1 MIWSHASSLWVG
13 TGDEEEGRMKELE
26 GGRGRKRDEK
36 CVFLP
41 ACLPASRPAG
51 RLLLR
56 GDRGSGIGGKE
67 RGYGFGFGGGSWK
80 DQLAC
85 CCQPLKGF
93 PARMFHFY
101 ASMAVPHSIWETWPN
116 EKRGYSAI
124 SPSQF
129 LKAPARPFLCASY
142 NCTTRRRSRIRTF

>member
-13 TGDEEEGRMKELE
+13 TGDEEEGRMKESWRE
-26 GGRGRKRDEK
+26 GGDEK
-36 CVFLP
+36 GTKNVCS
-41 ACLPASRPAG
+41 CLPTGLAAG

-101 ASMAVPHSIWETWPN
+101 ASMAVPHSIWETWSN

>member
-1 MIWSHASSLWVG
+1 MVACVVVMG
-13 TGDEEEGRMKELE
+13 GDW
-26 GGRGRKRDEK
+26 GRGRGENERAGGREGTEK
-36 CVFLP
+36 GRKMCVP

-67 RGYGFGFGGGSWK
+67 RGYGFGFGGGGSWK

-101 ASMAVPHSIWETWPN
+101 ASMAVPHSIWETWSN